1 MEQKKPIVSLEVRVH
16 WGDMDAMQHVNN
28 IIYLK
33 WVESTRLLLF
43 EQLMKGETA
52 GVAEIGPILAWSD
65 IKYIAPVVYP
75 DTVKIDFDIVRLK
88 EDRLECQAHLYST
101 AQNRLVA
108 ISKNTIKAYNI
119 KKLKKA
125 EIPSHW
131 IRQLRRHYGESI

>member
-75 DTVKIDFDIVRLK
+75 DTVKIDFDIIRLK

-131 IRQLRRHYGESI
+131 IRQLREHYGESI

>member
-1 MEQKKPIVSLEVRVH
+1 MKPKKPIVSLEVSVH

-52 GVAEIGPILAWSD
+52 GMSEIGPILAWSD

-75 DTVKIDFDIVRLK
+75 DTVKIDFDIVKIK
-88 EDRLECQAHLYST
+88 EDRLECQAHLYSIE
-101 AQNRLVA
+101 QNRLVA
-108 ISKNTIKAYNI
+108 ISNNTIKAYNI

-125 EIPSHW
+125 VIPTHW
-131 IRQLRRHYGESI
+131 NSQLREYYGESI

>member
-125 EIPSHW
+125 EIPSNW
-131 IRQLRRHYGESI
+131 ISQLREHYGESI

>member
-1 MEQKKPIVSLEVRVH
+1 MTTKKPFVTLDIAVQ

-43 EQLMKGETA
+43 EELMQGSTA
-52 GVAEIGPILAWSD
+52 GIAKIGPILAWSD

-75 DTVKIDFDIVRLK
+75 DTVKIEYDIIKL
-88 EDRLECQAHLYST
+88 EDDRLHGRAHLYSH

-108 ISKNTIKAYNI
+108 ISNNTLKAYDNEL
-119 KKLKKA
+119 LKKA
-125 EIPSHW
+125 PIPSYW
-131 IRQLRRHYGESI
+131 NERLRTHYGDKI

>member
-16 WGDMDAMQHVNN
+16 WSDMDSMQHVNN

-88 EDRLECQAHLYST
+88 EDCLECHAHLYST
-101 AQNRLVA
+101 AQNRFSGY
-108 ISKNTIKAYNI
+108 IQKY
-119 KKLKKA
+119 
-125 EIPSHW
+125 
-131 IRQLRRHYGESI
+131 Y

>member
-1 MEQKKPIVSLEVRVH
+1 MKQIKPIVSLEVRVH

-52 GVAEIGPILAWSD
+52 GLSEIGAILAWSD
-65 IKYIAPVVYP
+65 IKYISPVVYP
-75 DTVKIDFDIVRLK
+75 DTVKIDFDIVQLK
-88 EDRLECQAHLYST
+88 EDRLECQAHLYSI

-108 ISKNTIKAYNI
+108 ISNNTIKAYNI
-119 KKLKKA
+119 KMLKKA
-125 EIPSHW
+125 EIPAHW
-131 IRQLRRHYGESI
+131 IRQLREHYGESI

>member
-1 MEQKKPIVSLEVRVH
+1 MKQKRPIISLEVRVH

-52 GVAEIGPILAWSD
+52 VISEIGPILAWSD

-75 DTVKIDFDIVRLK
+75 DTVKIDFDIVKIK
-88 EDRLECQAHLYST
+88 EDRLECQAHLYSIE
-101 AQNRLVA
+101 QNRLVA
-108 ISKNTIKAYNI
+108 ISNNTIKAYNI

-125 EIPSHW
+125 VIPTHW
-131 IRQLRRHYGESI
+131 NSQLREYYGESI

>member
-43 EQLMKGETA
+43 EQLMKGKTA
-52 GVAEIGPILAWSD
+52 GLSEISPILAWSD

-75 DTVKIDFDIVRLK
+75 DTVRVDFDIVKLE
-88 EDRLECQAHLYST
+88 EDRLQCQAHLYSKS
-101 AQNRLVA
+101 QNRLVA
-108 ISKNTIKAYNI
+108 ISNNTIKAYNV
-119 KKLKKA
+119 KLLKKA
-125 EIPSHW
+125 EIPDHW
-131 IRQLRRHYGESI
+131 ISELKTHYGDLI

>member
-52 GVAEIGPILAWSD
+52 GLAEIGPILAWSD

-131 IRQLRRHYGESI
+131 IRELRRHYGESI

>member
-1 MEQKKPIVSLEVRVH
+1 MRVH
-16 WGDMDAMQHVNN
+16 WSDMDSMQHVNN

-88 EDRLECQAHLYST
+88 EDCLECHAHLYST
-101 AQNRLVA
+101 AQNRFSGY
-108 ISKNTIKAYNI
+108 IQKY
-119 KKLKKA
+119 
-125 EIPSHW
+125 
-131 IRQLRRHYGESI
+131 Y

>member
-43 EQLMKGETA
+43 EQLMKGKTA

-131 IRQLRRHYGESI
+131 IRQLREHYGESI

>member
-1 MEQKKPIVSLEVRVH
+1 MVSLEVRVH
-16 WGDMDAMQHVNN
+16 GGDMDAMQHVNN

-33 WVESTRLLLF
+33 WVESTRLVLF
-43 EQLMKGETA
+43 EKLMKDETA

-131 IRQLRRHYGESI
+131 ISLLREHYGESI

>member
-75 DTVKIDFDIVRLK
+75 DTVKIDFDVVRLK

-131 IRQLRRHYGESI
+131 IRQLREHYGESI

>member
-52 GVAEIGPILAWSD
+52 GLAEIGPILAWSD

>member
-1 MEQKKPIVSLEVRVH
+1 MEQKKPIVSLEVCVH

-131 IRQLRRHYGESI
+131 ISQLREHYGESI

>member
-131 IRQLRRHYGESI
+131 IRQLREHYGESI

>member
-1 MEQKKPIVSLEVRVH
+1 MKQIKPIVSLEVRVH

-52 GVAEIGPILAWSD
+52 GISEIGPILAWSD
-65 IKYIAPVVYP
+65 IKYISPVVYP
-75 DTVKIDFDIVRLK
+75 DTVKIDFDIVQLK
-88 EDRLECQAHLYST
+88 EDRLECQAHLYSI

-108 ISKNTIKAYNI
+108 ISSNTIKAYNI

-125 EIPSHW
+125 EIPVHW
-131 IRQLRRHYGESI
+131 IRQLREHYGESI

>member
-1 MEQKKPIVSLEVRVH
+1 MKQKKPIVSLEVSVH

-52 GVAEIGPILAWSD
+52 GISEIGPILAWSD

-75 DTVKIDFDIVRLK
+75 DTVKIDFDIVEIK
-88 EDRLECQAHLYST
+88 EDRLECQAHLYSIE
-101 AQNRLVA
+101 QNRLVA
-108 ISKNTIKAYNI
+108 ISNNTIKAYNI

-125 EIPSHW
+125 EIPTHW
-131 IRQLRRHYGESI
+131 NSQLREYYGESI